1 MTSAAT
7 RILRARGHFE
17 VLGLPREQCT
27 SAAVRAQF
35 TKLVK
40 EVHPDKCSHPDAA
53 AAFRRLQAANDA
65 LKATGSRTRHLLR
78 EQRRP
83 PDRPSAVAPLLETIG
98 STRVLA
104 AAAGCL
110 VLAEVCRIASS
121 MRCAALCLAA
131 LLAAPTLAQDYSGLC
146 ATPANYQGG
155 AAYDYQISPAVTCD
169 EIMAHF
175 TSSGNNLAGKDFS
188 SALYCSAESYLV
200 KETVNIVASYCC
212 GTGDAASRRSAC
224 WADYSHV
231 CATPANYQGGA
242 MYDHEISQA
251 ITCDQAMDSFT
262 TSGSNLAGKDF
273 SSAFSCPAE
282 TYNVKGTVNIVATYC
297 CGTGDA
303 ASRRSACWADYS
315 HICADPTRWS
325 PSAEWEAASASNG
338 NTAVSCQQVMDYYTE
353 DGKTLY
359 GDDFSSASTAAESCT
374 G

>member
-110 VLAEVCRIASS
+110 VLAEVCRIAFGEDAVAVEPV
-121 MRCAALCLAA
+121 RHLVPPEREPTRAPLA
-131 LLAAPTLAQDYSGLC
+131 
-146 ATPANYQGG
+146 PA
-155 AAYDYQISPAVTCD
+155 
-169 EIMAHF
+169 
-175 TSSGNNLAGKDFS
+175 FS
-188 SALYCSAESYLV
+188 S
-200 KETVNIVASYCC
+200 T
-212 GTGDAASRRSAC
+212 
-224 WADYSHV
+224 
-231 CATPANYQGGA
+231 
-242 MYDHEISQA
+242 
-251 ITCDQAMDSFT
+251 
-262 TSGSNLAGKDF
+262 AGLPYEGHSK
-273 SSAFSCPAE
+273 
-282 TYNVKGTVNIVATYC
+282 
-297 CGTGDA
+297 
-303 ASRRSACWADYS
+303 
-315 HICADPTRWS
+315 
-325 PSAEWEAASASNG
+325 
-338 NTAVSCQQVMDYYTE
+338 
-353 DGKTLY
+353 
-359 GDDFSSASTAAESCT
+359 
-374 G
+374 

>member
-110 VLAEVCRIASS
+110 VLAEVTRRRGDAVAVGPCVLVPPEREPTRTPPRPRSRRRPGCPTRATRRRSSAPRSPPGWRPRRRDGASGS
-121 MRCAALCLAA
+121 RSRPWPRGRTCGGRRRWPGRSVRAA
-131 LLAAPTLAQDYSGLC
+131 LL
-146 ATPANYQGG
+146 NK
-155 AAYDYQISPAVTCD
+155 VV
-169 EIMAHF
+169 F
-175 TSSGNNLAGKDFS
+175 
-188 SALYCSAESYLV
+188 
-200 KETVNIVASYCC
+200 
-212 GTGDAASRRSAC
+212 
-224 WADYSHV
+224 
-231 CATPANYQGGA
+231 
-242 MYDHEISQA
+242 
-251 ITCDQAMDSFT
+251 
-262 TSGSNLAGKDF
+262 
-273 SSAFSCPAE
+273 
-282 TYNVKGTVNIVATYC
+282 
-297 CGTGDA
+297 
-303 ASRRSACWADYS
+303 
-315 HICADPTRWS
+315 
-325 PSAEWEAASASNG
+325 
-338 NTAVSCQQVMDYYTE
+338 
-353 DGKTLY
+353 
-359 GDDFSSASTAAESCT
+359 
-374 G
+374 